1 MADVSEG
8 SRRSTLV
15 VIRHSPYGSTLGR
28 TSLDAALAM
37 AAFEQPVEVLFM
49 GDGVLQLLP
58 KQDSE
63 AIGVKSVGKL
73 LGSLPLY
80 EIASAY
86 VDANAAKRYQVDLS
100 LAPLPCE
107 ALDQAGIRRLMTSS
121 DHLLAF

>member
-1 MADVSEG
+1 VGDG
-8 SRRSTLV
+8 SRKSTLV

-28 TSLDAALAM
+28 TALDAALAM

-58 KQDSE
+58 AQASE
-63 AIGVKSVGKL
+63 AIGLKSVGKL

-86 VDANAAKRYQVDLS
+86 VDADAAKRYQLDLT
-100 LAPLPCE
+100 LTPLPCE
-107 ALDQAGIRRLMTSS
+107 SLDRAGIRRLMTAS